1 MIAKSGTPYEII
13 LHIHSI
19 IHPVVIITLCWR
31 VMIDGNIW
39 TSWTAAISSGLVTG
53 ICGIIVAH
61 ELGHKKTKS
70 ISWWMG
76 RANLVMSLYAHFTTE
91 HNVNHHKYVSTRK
104 DPASAPKGRG
114 LWYHIMQTIPNQF
127 IGAWKTE
134 QKRAEKRN
142 KKMYFFSNPV
152 FIGVIIQSLL
162 IYSIYYIFGITA
174 TFAFIAQAFFAIFL
188 LEYVNYI
195 RHYGLNREIGEKQTM
210 MHSWQSEKRLSRWA
224 LLELTRHPAH
234 HLKANEPFWK
244 LRPYDGAPDLP
255 TGYFGLF
262 WPSLIPPIWRKL
274 MDHRIPKN

>member
-1 MIAKSGTPYEII
+1 
-13 LHIHSI
+13 
-19 IHPVVIITLCWR
+19 
-31 VMIDGNIW
+31 MIDGNIW
-39 TSWTAAISSGLVTG
+39 TSWCAAISSGLITG

-61 ELGHKKTKS
+61 ELGHKKAKT

-114 LWYHIMQTIPNQF
+114 LWYHVMQTIPNQF
-127 IGAWKTE
+127 ISAWKTE
-134 QKRAEKRN
+134 KKRAEKRN
-142 KKMYFFSNPV
+142 KKMPFFKNPV
-152 FIGVIIQSLL
+152 FLGVLIEIILM
-162 IYSIYYIFGITA
+162 YTIFAFFGKFA
-174 TFAFIAQAFFAIFL
+174 LFAFIGQAFFAIFL

-244 LRPYDGAPDLP
+244 LRPYDGAPNLP

-262 WPSLIPPIWRKL
+262 WPCLIPPIWRKL